1 MRRTLSSAQRGPSG
15 GGIRERPCGRAD
27 GELFVE
33 TERGRTLALTFH
45 PMADGGTVV
54 LFEDITDRK
63 MAEAKIH
70 QLARYD
76 SLDRP
81 AQPRA
86 LPRPAWT
93 HR

>member
-1 MRRTLSSAQRGPSG
+1 MRTVWWAEFESG
-15 GGIRERPCGRAD
+15 LAGELD
-27 GELFVE
+27 GELFIG

-45 PMADGGTVV
+45 PMADGGSVV

-70 QLARYD
+70 QLARYRF
-76 SLDRP
+76 LDRT

-86 LPRPAWT
+86 LPRPDGRIA
-93 HR
+93 